1 MEPSFNSILNNV
13 NSTHS
18 FETLNYW
25 TPLAASSHDTRRV
38 RFTLPPHHRT
48 TNSKQWRLACTNKP
62 THTIH
67 PLKHTGTINIHSTST
82 HMSPRT
88 IKEGINNGSIPSAV
102 SDTGATSTAG
112 TLHDPF
118 THSNTRSTK
127 IFMLPTGTTTA
138 ATIQAQLLLNVRP
151 PANTVDIVPN
161 LHQTL
166 LSGSK
171 FADANYTA
179 VYDKH
184 EVNFYDSAT
193 INITERA
200 VLTGYRCPRTG
211 LWRIPLRPITVNENT
226 DTLILDSKCGLQ
238 STHPRYHVPTPT
250 HIREHLQASLQCDT
264 EHILNVYELPSIE
277 QSIRYLHAAAGF
289 PTKST
294 WLAAIRKGNYS
305 TWPLITVK
313 NVHKHFPQSEETQQ
327 GHMRNQRQGT
337 RSTKQALPQA
347 EPCTPLPQLHD
358 IFIRT
363 YDTHGTLYTDQTG
376 KFPHLSSQGNRYQ
389 MILYHVDSNSIWA
402 EPTKN
407 KTEGELILARNRAL
421 QRMKACGI
429 QPTRQVLDNEI
440 SAAYKLAITESGMTY
455 QLVPPDDHR
464 RNIAEKAIQ
473 TWKDHFIAVISG
485 TDAKFPLHLWCQ
497 LLPQMERQLCLLRQS
512 NAYPHISSHTHLYG
526 HHDYNAH
533 PFVPLGM
540 EALVHDKPHRRKSF
554 AQHCTKGYV
563 IGTSYEHYRCWKV
576 WTPATRTTRISATV
590 FFKHKYI
597 TNPSVTPADAII
609 AAAAN
614 LSHLLTNNLQAH
626 HTNIVQNTDLTR
638 LQILTQ
644 PPSPSPQR
652 EQHAPQTRNAPSSP
666 HPSKM
671 PVVSDYDSD
680 SSESDDESVIA
691 PHPVPR
697 LPLQPPRVSPQQ
709 TKTPLPRVS
718 APPTSPAYNTR
729 SRAHT
734 ITQETILHL
743 LHNTRTPLT
752 PQSAAT
758 RQFPHDV
765 LSAILDTDTGELL
778 EYRHLIKN
786 PKYCTIWKNAYGKEL
801 GRLAQGIPGT
811 VKGTNTIVFTAYNEI
826 PPQRRK
832 DVTYGRIV
840 ANYRP
845 EKEDPYRIRL
855 TVGGNRITYP
865 GDCGTPTA
873 DMLTTK
879 ILLNSVISTKG
890 AQFMTIDIKDFYLN
904 TPMVRPEYMR
914 LKLSDI
920 PDNIITLYNLDKLVT
935 TDGYVYVLIQKG
947 MYGLPQAGIIAQQLL
962 EKRLASKGYRQSTI
976 TPGFWK
982 HDWRP
987 ISFALCVD
995 DFGVKYVGI
1004 KHAQHLL
1011 QTLNEH
1017 YETSQDWKGER
1028 YLGLTIKWDYT
1039 LRQVQLSMP
1048 GYCKKAGYRFHHPV
1062 PIKPQHQPYPHTV
1075 RTYGAKQQFVDSED
1089 TSALLSKSDKTYV
1102 QEVIGVFL
1110 YYARAVDCTMLPAL
1124 GSLATQQ
1131 SAPTQNTLMKIHQFL
1146 DYAMTHPNAIIT
1158 YRASNMTLA
1167 VHSDASYLSETKA
1180 RSRAGGHFFLS
1191 ENDPF
1196 PRNNGAI
1203 LTLAQIIKPVMSSA
1217 AEAELAALYINA
1229 REVVPQ
1235 RHLLNELGHPQPPTP
1250 IQIDNSTALGVV
1262 TNIIQ
1267 PKRTKAMDMR
1277 FHWLRCRENQ
1287 KQFRTYWRAGA
1298 TNLADYV
1305 TKHHPAIHHQ
1315 AVRHIYLTQPTK
1327 FLDLRHKA
1335 HNILKISMPLST
1347 LTPHACAA

>member
-1 MEPSFNSILNNV
+1 
-13 NSTHS
+13 
-18 FETLNYW
+18 
-25 TPLAASSHDTRRV
+25 
-38 RFTLPPHHRT
+38 
-48 TNSKQWRLACTNKP
+48 
-62 THTIH
+62 
-67 PLKHTGTINIHSTST
+67 
-82 HMSPRT
+82 MSPRT

-102 SDTGATSTAG
+102 SNTGATSTAG

-118 THSNTRSTK
+118 IHSKTRSTK

-171 FADANYTA
+171 FADADYTA

-211 LWRIPLRPITVNENT
+211 LWRIPLRPVTVNENT

-238 STHPRYHVPTPT
+238 STQPRYHVPTPT
-250 HIREHLQASLQCDT
+250 HIREHLQASLQCNTD
-264 EHILNVYELPSIE
+264 HILNVYELPSIE
-277 QSIRYLHAAAGF
+277 QAIRYLHAAAGF

-347 EPCTPLPQLHD
+347 ESSTPLPQLHD

-440 SAAYKLAITESGMTY
+440 SAAYKLAITASGMTY

-554 AQHCTKGYV
+554 AQHCTK
-563 IGTSYEHYRCWKV
+563 
-576 WTPATRTTRISATV
+576 V

-597 TNPSVTPADAII
+597 TNPSITPADAII

-626 HTNIVQNTDLTR
+626 HNNKVNQSDLTR

-644 PPSPSPQR
+644 PPPPPQHNATHYQQHSP
-652 EQHAPQTRNAPSSP
+652 NATHPSSP
-666 HPSKM
+666 AA
-671 PVVSDYDSD
+671 VSDYDSD
-680 SSESDDESVIA
+680 SSDSDDESITI

-697 LPLQPPRVSPQQ
+697 LPLQPPRVSTQQ
-709 TKTPLPRVS
+709 TMTPRPRVS
-718 APPTSPAYNTR
+718 APPSSPAYNTR

-752 PQSAAT
+752 PRRAAT
-758 RQFPHDV
+758 RQFPREA

-786 PKYCTIWKNAYGKEL
+786 PKYCTIWKMHMAKNLVASPKERHL
-801 GRLAQGIPGT
+801 RTHRCQLPT
-811 VKGTNTIVFTAYNEI
+811 
-826 PPQRRK
+826 
-832 DVTYGRIV
+832 
-840 ANYRP
+840 

-879 ILLNSVISTKG
+879 ILLNSVISTIG
-890 AQFMTIDIKDFYLN
+890 ARFMTIDIKDFYLN

-914 LKLSDI
+914 LKLSNI
-920 PDNIITLYNLDKLVT
+920 PDHIIKLYKLDKLVT

-962 EKRLASKGYRQSTI
+962 EKRLALKGYHQSSI

-987 ISFALCVD
+987 ISFTLCVD

-1011 QTLNEH
+1011 QTLNKH

-1028 YLGLTIKWDYT
+1028 YRAHNRMGLYPPTSTTFHARILQKAATVFTTLFPSNHSINPILIHPALMAPNNSLST
-1039 LRQVQLSMP
+1039 LRMTQRYSLTLT
-1048 GYCKKAGYRFHHPV
+1048 
-1062 PIKPQHQPYPHTV
+1062 KPSP
-1075 RTYGAKQQFVDSED
+1075 RKS
-1089 TSALLSKSDKTYV
+1089 SASSCTTR
-1102 QEVIGVFL
+1102 
-1110 YYARAVDCTMLPAL
+1110 RAVDCTMLPAL

-1131 SAPTQNTLMKIHQFL
+1131 AAPTQNTMSKIHQFL
-1146 DYAMTHPNAIIT
+1146 DYAMTHPDAMIT
-1158 YRASNMTLA
+1158 YRASNMILA

-1191 ENDPF
+1191 EDDPS

-1217 AEAELAALYINA
+1217 AEAELGALYINA
-1229 REVVPQ
+1229 RETIPQ

-1287 KQFRTYWRAGA
+1287 KQFRTYWLAGT

-1315 AVRHIYLTQPTK
+1315 AVRHIYLSTPTK
-1327 FLDLRHKA
+1327 LLLLRNKA
-1335 HNILKISMPLST
+1335 HNILKVATTLPT